1 MYSTLCYDYMYYGGG
16 LGGGGRGDN
25 GGRGR
30 GDDVGYEYRK
40 GDFQI

>member
-1 MYSTLCYDYMYYGGG
+1 MYYGGG